1 MTFKELVA
9 QADAEIRYPLEPL
22 LEKKFPALDR
32 VMDVLCYAVLSA
44 EVFIGSGNGA
54 KKKEIVML
62 WISVLF
68 ARLPIRAPMI
78 AALMQ
83 LAGFFVDRL
92 VAWLNEKFPAG
103 FGEAVE
109 GVTVG

>member
-9 QADAEIRYPLEPL
+9 QADAEIKYPLEPL
-22 LEKKFPALDR
+22 LEEKFPALDR

-44 EVFIGSGNGA
+44 EVFVGAGNGPA
-54 KKKEIVML
+54 KKALVMK
-62 WISVLF
+62 WIGVLF
-68 ARLPIRAPMI
+68 AFLPVSGPLKI
-78 AALMQ
+78 ALVQ
-83 LAGFFVDRL
+83 LVGFFVDRL

-109 GVTVG
+109 GVSVG